1 MFNFNNIIEKFSW
14 NDIKNIFNANNQV
27 NIINTGNEKEDFI
40 NNSYNKFNELY
51 TKNNETLK
59 NICSLITKEKLIPEY
74 RLFIWQIFLDILPY
88 NEPDKWKNIIDEYR
102 SDYSILKEK
111 YLNEDIKNFI
121 KNPLIKG
128 SKEYEKYKSII
139 DKKTFET
146 ITLIKL
152 DVERTFKELD
162 LFKKKKININLINVL
177 YIYSNEFP
185 VPGYMQGMNE
195 ICGVLIYVLYRK
207 FKLDSG
213 FLENDKVKFCYF
225 NLYKDNFFIE
235 DDLYVLFKSLMNK
248 DIREFYRYNLPM
260 YKNSSFSKLSLKEK
274 IMLTKDDID
283 KSDESE
289 IKKRFY
295 LLFYKYLIQYNLD
308 YGTLLVNLIEPDIF
322 LLRWYLCLFSREF
335 NIDNLLKIWDI
346 ILCYEWIENTKNKKK
361 LDKHLNY
368 IEFICISML
377 KEVKNKIKENENDSN
392 AALITIMHYPEEINI
407 NNIIL
412 NSIKICKKITN
423 ENIFEY

>member
-1 MFNFNNIIEKFSW
+1 MFYNIFDKFNLK
-14 NDIKNIFNANNQV
+14 DIKNIFNYNQD

-40 NNSYNKFNELY
+40 KNSYNKFNEIY
-51 TKNNETLK
+51 TKNDETLK

-88 NEPDKWKNIIDEYR
+88 NEPDKWKIIIDEYR
-102 SDYSILKEK
+102 SDYGMLKEK
-111 YLNEDIKNFI
+111 YINEDIENYI
-121 KNPLIKG
+121 KNPSIKG
-128 SKEYEKYKSII
+128 SKEYEKFKSII
-139 DKKTFET
+139 EKKTFET

-162 LFKKKKININLINVL
+162 LFKKKKINISLINVL
-177 YIYSNEFP
+177 YIYSKEFP

-195 ICGVLIYVLYRK
+195 LCGVLIYVLYRK

-213 FLENDKVKFCYF
+213 FLENDNKINFCYY

-392 AALITIMHYPEEINI
+392 AALIIIMHYPEEINI

>member
-1 MFNFNNIIEKFSW
+1 MFYNIFDGFNLK
-14 NDIKNIFNANNQV
+14 DIKNIFNYNQE

-40 NNSYNKFNELY
+40 KNSYNKFNEIC
-51 TKNNETLK
+51 TKNDETLK

-88 NEPDKWKNIIDEYR
+88 NEPDKWKIIIDEYR
-102 SDYSILKEK
+102 SDYGMLKGK
-111 YLNEDIKNFI
+111 YINEDIENYI
-121 KNPLIKG
+121 KNPSIKG
-128 SKEYEKYKSII
+128 SKEYEKFKSII
-139 DKKTFET
+139 EKKTFET

-162 LFKKKKININLINVL
+162 LFKKKKINISLINVL
-177 YIYSNEFP
+177 YIYSKEFP

-195 ICGVLIYVLYRK
+195 LCGVLIYVLYRK

-213 FLENDKVKFCYF
+213 FLENDNKINFCYY

-248 DIREFYRYNLPM
+248 DILEFYRYNLPS
-260 YKNSSFSKLSLKEK
+260 YKNSTFSKLSLKEK
-274 IMLTKDDID
+274 IMLTKDEID
-283 KSDESE
+283 KSNESE

-295 LLFYKYLIQYNLD
+295 LLFYKYLTQYNVE

-335 NIDNLLKIWDI
+335 TIDNLLKIWDI

>member
-1 MFNFNNIIEKFSW
+1 MFYNIFDKFNLK
-14 NDIKNIFNANNQV
+14 DIKNIFNYNQE

-248 DIREFYRYNLPM
+248 DILEFYRYNLPS
-260 YKNSSFSKLSLKEK
+260 YKNSTFSKLSLKEK
-274 IMLTKDDID
+274 IMLTKDEID
-283 KSDESE
+283 KSNESE

-295 LLFYKYLIQYNLD
+295 LLFYKYLTQYNVE

-335 NIDNLLKIWDI
+335 TIDNLLKIWDI
-346 ILCYEWIENTKNKKK
+346 ILCYEWIENTKNNKK

>member
-1 MFNFNNIIEKFSW
+1 MFYNIFDKFNLK
-14 NDIKNIFNANNQV
+14 DIKNIFNYNQE

-40 NNSYNKFNELY
+40 KNSYNKFNEIY
-51 TKNNETLK
+51 TKNDETLK

-213 FLENDKVKFCYF
+213 FLENDNKINFCYY

-248 DIREFYRYNLPM
+248 DILEFYRYNLPS
-260 YKNSSFSKLSLKEK
+260 YKNSTFSKLSLKEK
-274 IMLTKDDID
+274 IMLTKDEID
-283 KSDESE
+283 KSNESE

-295 LLFYKYLIQYNLD
+295 LLFYKYLTQYNVE

-335 NIDNLLKIWDI
+335 TIDNLLKIWDI

-361 LDKHLNY
+361 LDKHLNF

>member
-1 MFNFNNIIEKFSW
+1 MFYNIFDKL
-14 NDIKNIFNANNQV
+14 NLKDIKNIFNYNNQE

-40 NNSYNKFNELY
+40 NNSYNKFNEIC
-51 TKNNETLK
+51 TKNDETLK

-88 NEPDKWKNIIDEYR
+88 NEPDKWKIIIDEYR
-102 SDYSILKEK
+102 SDYGMLKGK
-111 YLNEDIKNFI
+111 YINEDIENYI
-121 KNPLIKG
+121 KNPSIKG
-128 SKEYEKYKSII
+128 SKEYEKFKSII
-139 DKKTFET
+139 EKKTFET

-162 LFKKKKININLINVL
+162 LFKKKKINISLINVL
-177 YIYSNEFP
+177 YIYSKEFP

-195 ICGVLIYVLYRK
+195 LCGVLIYVLYRK

-213 FLENDKVKFCYF
+213 FLENDNKINFCYY

-248 DIREFYRYNLPM
+248 DILEFYRYNLPS
-260 YKNSSFSKLSLKEK
+260 YKNSTFSKLSLKEK
-274 IMLTKDDID
+274 IMLTKDEID
-283 KSDESE
+283 KSNESE

-295 LLFYKYLIQYNLD
+295 LLFYKYLTQYNVE

-335 NIDNLLKIWDI
+335 TIDNLLKIWDI

>member
-1 MFNFNNIIEKFSW
+1 MFYNIFDKFNLK
-14 NDIKNIFNANNQV
+14 DIKNIFNYNQE

-40 NNSYNKFNELY
+40 KNSYNKFNEIC
-51 TKNNETLK
+51 TKNDETLK

-88 NEPDKWKNIIDEYR
+88 NEPDKWKIIIDEYR
-102 SDYSILKEK
+102 SDYGMLKEK
-111 YLNEDIKNFI
+111 YINEDIENYI
-121 KNPLIKG
+121 KNPSIKG
-128 SKEYEKYKSII
+128 SKEYEKFKSII
-139 DKKTFET
+139 EKKTFET

-162 LFKKKKININLINVL
+162 LFKKKKINISLINVL
-177 YIYSNEFP
+177 YIYSKEFP

-195 ICGVLIYVLYRK
+195 LCGVLIYVLYRK

-213 FLENDKVKFCYF
+213 FLENDNKINFCYY

-248 DIREFYRYNLPM
+248 DILEFYRYNLPS
-260 YKNSSFSKLSLKEK
+260 YKNSTFSKLSLKEK
-274 IMLTKDDID
+274 IMLTKDEID
-283 KSDESE
+283 KSNESE

-295 LLFYKYLIQYNLD
+295 LLFYKYLTQYNVE

-335 NIDNLLKIWDI
+335 TIDNLLKIWDI